1 MHTFIQQWCIKW
13 IKSKC
18 KEMYD
23 VTKYFHNIK
32 LNAVNL
38 ILSLKKRLLEY

>member
-13 IKSKC
+13 IKSNC
-18 KEMYD
+18 KKMYD
-23 VTKYFHNIK
+23 VTKDFHNI